1 MKTTLRELLSLAAA
15 ALAGT
20 VLLASCEKEPQ
31 EPGGAAV
38 PLAKPEIIIG
48 DQTPTSFTATWTA
61 VENADSYTYILD
73 DGQEQATKETSV
85 KFTGLESGNYT
96 IKVKATSADKESFSD
111 SEWAEARVSLREP
124 DQLAAP
130 VLSITEQDMTSFTVA
145 WEAVENAASY
155 KYALNDG
162 QELTTEEL
170 SVSFPDLTPGEYT
183 VRVMA
188 VATDPNFKDSAW
200 SDIKV
205 VLKAP
210 EKLDTPA
217 PTVQDKSATSFTVSW
232 VAVENA
238 GGYVY
243 MLDNGQEEET
253 DGTSVTFNG
262 LTPGTTYTLKV
273 KATSDNEA
281 YIDSDWSEPLEVTLE
296 NEIEESFS
304 MTLIEDLFTNQ
315 ESLSWSA
322 TGSGVTAVNYIAFEA
337 DRYDDNTIIDM
348 MINQSQSFTFTS
360 TDIARLAEGKA
371 VNYNSSGLTTGTPY
385 DICCYVRFE
394 SGNEQLYK
402 LRGTPGEPIDGGEE
416 SGVEA
421 WTGTWTISSTQSFSW
436 AEDPANPEF
445 VISQLTDTPKT
456 GVITIAADPN
466 AENSVII
473 SGLSGITQMAQ
484 YNYPAYGYVDEEN
497 RLVLNNN
504 EVLGS
509 VGENQMLTWCAFS
522 YIENMPNPEGG
533 TYAPFFN
540 YVNGEYEAFVFSLD
554 GDTATS
560 AAASGTLNGGG
571 TFTVVSYDLYA
582 LTYTGTSISTGIY
595 HQIED
600 SSYAGEITLTRQS
613 GGTNAARQAYMPS
626 FSAPSY
632 SVLKVTYPSAVYA
645 R

>member
-1 MKTTLRELLSLAAA
+1 M
-15 ALAGT
+15 
-20 VLLASCEKEPQ
+20 
-31 EPGGAAV
+31 

-73 DGQEQATKETSV
+73 DGQEKSTKETSV
-85 KFTGLESGNYT
+85 EFTGLESGNYT

-111 SEWAEARVSLREP
+111 SEWAEARVSLREA
-124 DQLAAP
+124 DQ
-130 VLSITEQDMTSFTVA
+130 
-145 WEAVENAASY
+145 
-155 KYALNDG
+155 
-162 QELTTEEL
+162 
-170 SVSFPDLTPGEYT
+170 
-183 VRVMA
+183 
-188 VATDPNFKDSAW
+188 
-200 SDIKV
+200 
-205 VLKAP
+205 
-210 EKLDTPA
+210 LDTPA

-281 YIDSDWSEPLEVTLE
+281 YIDSDWSEPLEVALE

-322 TGSGVTAVNYIAFEA
+322 TGSGVTAVNFIAFEA
-337 DRYDDNTIIDM
+337 DRYDDDTIIDM
-348 MINQSQSFTFTS
+348 MINQSQSFTFTPA
-360 TDIARLAEGKA
+360 DIARLAEGKA

-394 SGNEQLYK
+394 SGSEQLYK

-436 AEDPANPEF
+436 AKDPANPVY

-456 GVITIAADPN
+456 GVITIAADPD

-473 SGLSGITQMAQ
+473 SGLSGIAQMAQ
-484 YNYPAYGYVDEEN
+484 YNYVYGYVDEEN

-509 VGENQMLTWCAFS
+509 VGENQELTWCAFS

-613 GGTNAARQAYMPS
+613 GGTNAVRQAYMPS
-626 FSAPSY
+626 FNAPSY
-632 SVLKVTYPSAVYA
+632 SVLKVTYPSAAYA